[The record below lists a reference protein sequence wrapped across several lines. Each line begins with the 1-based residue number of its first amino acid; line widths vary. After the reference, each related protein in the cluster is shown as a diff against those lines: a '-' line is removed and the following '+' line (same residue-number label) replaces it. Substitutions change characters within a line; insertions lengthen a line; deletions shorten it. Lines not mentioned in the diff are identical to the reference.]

1 MESQQE
7 LIISTASNLFV
18 QFGIRSVS
26 IDNVCNELRMSK
38 KTFYT
43 YFAQKEELVEAVV
56 VYQRKQRNDRFE
68 KLFKN
73 KNAIDSL
80 ILSIKELRKVMD
92 QESAVMCNDLEKY
105 YPRVNEKYEQIS
117 REEIRA
123 GFESFLNQGIA
134 EGYFRDDLDIEM
146 IALFHSVQLKYMI
159 NQMAQFPQKYSRKRI
174 YDFFIDLM
182 IHLIANEKG
191 LQYLAENYNKVE
203 PPNAV

>member
-134 EGYFRDDLDIEM
+134 EGYFRGDLDIEM

-203 PPNAV
+203 SPAVV

>member
-134 EGYFRDDLDIEM
+134 EGYFREDLDIEM

-191 LQYLAENYNKVE
+191 LQYLAELS
-203 PPNAV
+203 

>member
-56 VYQRKQRNDRFE
+56 VYQRKQRNDRCE

-134 EGYFRDDLDIEM
+134 EGYFREDLDIEM

-203 PPNAV
+203 SPAVV